1 MKNEIYLSVVIPA
14 YNEEKR
20 LGRTLRKISKY
31 LLEKDYPYEIIVV
44 DDGSTDGTPEL
55 VREIAQEVP
64 CIRLLENSGNR
75 GKGYSVRKGVLSSR
89 GQLIIFSDADLS
101 TPIEELDKL
110 KVWIETGH
118 NIAIGSRALPESEI
132 LLPQPWYRQ
141 CMGKVF
147 NRLVRFLAVLEIK
160 DTQCGFKLFMGGVA
174 RSLFKKQ
181 TIDGFGF
188 DAEVLYMAK
197 KSGYRVR
204 EVPVRWINSSDS
216 RVNIFK
222 DPFLMLKD
230 LIIMRKN
237 YLIKN
242 IDETLTALR
251 CMRVKGQGWKLKAQ
265 S

>member
-1 MKNEIYLSVVIPA
+1 MKNDIYLSVVIPA

-20 LGRTLRKISKY
+20 IGRTLRKISEY
-31 LLEKDYPYEIIVV
+31 LLEKGYPYEIIVV
-44 DDGSTDGTPEL
+44 DDGSTDGTTAL

-64 CIRLLENSGNR
+64 CIRLLENNGNR
-75 GKGYSVRKGVLSSR
+75 GKGYSVRKGVLSSK

-147 NRLVRFLAVLEIK
+147 NRLVRFLVVSEIK

-188 DAEVLYMAK
+188 DAELLYLAK
-197 KSGYRVR
+197 KSGYSVR
-204 EVPVRWINSSDS
+204 EVPVRWINSPDS
-216 RVNIFK
+216 RVNILR
-222 DPFLMLKD
+222 DPFLMLRD

-242 IDETLTALR
+242 VDETLTALR
-251 CMRVKGQGWKLKAQ
+251 SIRVKGHG
-265 S
+265 SRVRGES